1 MHTDATRAL
10 GALCSSLI
18 VGWIRRLAC
27 RLGRLG
33 LPCCI
38 TSHPDSLADV
48 VIAQLVVD
56 AIGGKDDK
64 VVLLRYL
71 KRPDVGQGLD
81 DIRVATSI
89 FEFSLRVAKSPAD

>member
-18 VGWIRRLAC
+18 LGWIRGLTRRLS
-27 RLGRLG
+27 RLG

-38 TSHPDSLADV
+38 TGHPDSLADV
-48 VIAQLVVD
+48 IIAQLVVD
-56 AIGGKDDK
+56 AIGGQDDK

-71 KRPDVGQGLD
+71 ERPDVGQGLD
-81 DIRVATSI
+81 DVRVATSI
-89 FEFSLRVAKSPAD
+89 LKFGLRVAKSPAD